1 MFSMSQTW
9 LSLLGWWEEWPGDSL
24 TQDLR
29 NISLL
34 EDVIQLK
41 QMKQPL
47 ISVNLWIM
55 MIKILYQALTL
66 SCSTSG
72 AGSRIQSTSM
82 PLISI
87 FWVSFR
93 YVHSPNKKGLR
104 QNSRVHPV
112 SHRWW
117 GPLLN
122 WVIWPNIFVQISLN
136 IFIKI
141 FQPNKSQLSAFS
153 VTFGRTFEFS
163 HDLLNPMHFWGLL

>member
-93 YVHSPNKKGLR
+93 YVHSPNKKGL
-104 QNSRVHPV
+104 
-112 SHRWW
+112 
-117 GPLLN
+117 
-122 WVIWPNIFVQISLN
+122 SLSACWC
-136 IFIKI
+136 I
-141 FQPNKSQLSAFS
+141 FQFLPWSYKWSVWDSKVQQQADRVDDKAGLAVASSSPKSSYSNWQQPLQ
-153 VTFGRTFEFS
+153 
-163 HDLLNPMHFWGLL
+163 